1 VISGQVTAELFVL
14 HSVSIVQ
21 NSSEKLPQEL
31 LLCSRLVTEQVR
43 RKWGVG
49 QPPMQV
55 MHDLACET
63 LELSLPALDQKAL
76 WFLHP
81 WSPQNYSGT
90 RIWARSQA
98 GGQHSC
104 APVCDNTPPP
114 QKCPLG
120 DTILPLPHYSTRGSR
135 EGGED
140 WQHGTYS
147 EQAQTAHQACLPVHQ
162 GKDIGCV

>member
-1 VISGQVTAELFVL
+1 MISGQVTAELFVL

-114 QKCPLG
+114 RNVLLETLSFPCPTTTLG
-120 DTILPLPHYSTRGSR
+120 VPGKVERTGSMAHTQSRLRLPIRHAFPYIRAKT
-135 EGGED
+135 
-140 WQHGTYS
+140 
-147 EQAQTAHQACLPVHQ
+147 
-162 GKDIGCV
+162 